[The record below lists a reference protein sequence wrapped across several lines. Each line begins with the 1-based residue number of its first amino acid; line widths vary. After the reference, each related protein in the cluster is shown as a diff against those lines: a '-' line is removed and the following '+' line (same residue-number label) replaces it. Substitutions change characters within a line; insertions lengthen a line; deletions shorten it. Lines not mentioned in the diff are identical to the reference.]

1 MSDAEESTRRRIRN
15 RRWAGSPAA
24 TALML
29 TGALVT
35 LVAGAVTGWGAT
47 GLLDY
52 FRLSSVLQLG
62 LSEELSGEL
71 PTTIPMTPAY
81 ITLFLS
87 VPALVGGAAWY
98 QAANRLWSGRRD
110 VSVGIGPYT
119 LVAVPVAVTVWLL
132 CSLVIDSP
140 PELREAW
147 ENADLSLR
155 DQLMYWSTVWV
166 PVVLLCAAVI
176 IWRIERGWEKR
187 HDPVQDLAAQLLQA
201 DLRAHGQVTGVE
213 VLTDAGTDADT
224 AAPEGQSVVRWVV
237 RFRELGGPAWC
248 VTFVEPFWND
258 RIPKVGGERWLLY
271 DPAQRDPA
279 RAAQASGEGVPLVF
293 MATGDSS
300 LPQNYALREPAAAV
314 AEQAPTRAAG
324 QGSR

>member
-1 MSDAEESTRRRIRN
+1 
-15 RRWAGSPAA
+15 
-24 TALML
+24 
-29 TGALVT
+29 
-35 LVAGAVTGWGAT
+35 
-47 GLLDY
+47 
-52 FRLSSVLQLG
+52 
-62 LSEELSGEL
+62 
-71 PTTIPMTPAY
+71 
-81 ITLFLS
+81 
-87 VPALVGGAAWY
+87 
-98 QAANRLWSGRRD
+98 
-110 VSVGIGPYT
+110 
-119 LVAVPVAVTVWLL
+119 
-132 CSLVIDSP
+132 
-140 PELREAW
+140 
-147 ENADLSLR
+147 
-155 DQLMYWSTVWV
+155 MYWSTVWV

-176 IWRIERGWEKR
+176 IWRIERGWERR

-213 VLTDAGTDADT
+213 VLTDAGADTAADT

>member
-1 MSDAEESTRRRIRN
+1 
-15 RRWAGSPAA
+15 
-24 TALML
+24 
-29 TGALVT
+29 
-35 LVAGAVTGWGAT
+35 
-47 GLLDY
+47 
-52 FRLSSVLQLG
+52 LSSVLHLG

-110 VSVGIGPYT
+110 VSVGTGPYT

-132 CSLVIDSP
+132 CTLVIDSP

-155 DQLMYWSTVWV
+155 DRLMYWSTVWG

-187 HDPVQDLAAQLLQA
+187 HDPVQDLATQLLQA

-213 VLTDAGTDADT
+213 VLTDAGAGTDT

-237 RFRELGGPAWC
+237 HFRELGGPAWR
-248 VTFVEPFWND
+248 VTFVDQVWND

-271 DPAQRDPA
+271 DPAQRNPA

-314 AEQAPTRAAG
+314 AEQAPARAAG

>member
-1 MSDAEESTRRRIRN
+1 MSDAAESTRRRIRN

-24 TALML
+24 TTLML

-52 FRLSSVLQLG
+52 FRLSSVLHLG

-81 ITLFLS
+81 ISLFLS

-132 CSLVIDSP
+132 CTLVIDSP
-140 PELREAW
+140 PELRQVW

-155 DQLMYWSTVWV
+155 DRLMYWSTVWV

-187 HDPVQDLAAQLLQA
+187 HAPVQDLAAQLLQA

-213 VLTDAGTDADT
+213 VLDSAAT
-224 AAPEGQSVVRWVV
+224 ATTAPDGQSVVRWVV
-237 RFRELGGPAWC
+237 RFRELGGPAWR

-258 RIPKVGGERWLLY
+258 RMPKVGGERWLLY
-271 DPAQRDPA
+271 DPAQQDPA
-279 RAAQASGEGVPLVF
+279 RAAQAS
-293 MATGDSS
+293 GDSS

-314 AEQAPTRAAG
+314 AERAPEQTPARPAG